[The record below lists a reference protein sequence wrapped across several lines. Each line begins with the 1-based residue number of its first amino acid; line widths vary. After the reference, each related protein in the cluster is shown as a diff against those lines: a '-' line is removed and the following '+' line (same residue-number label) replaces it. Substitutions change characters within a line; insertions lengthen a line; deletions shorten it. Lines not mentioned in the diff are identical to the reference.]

1 MFKTL
6 KYHYKVKN
14 NYEKKLLMFLF
25 HISKNLYNA
34 SLYTLRQQYF
44 NNERISSYFE
54 LNKLLNSNENFHI
67 LNTYASICTIRQAY
81 NSMSLFLKHHNNLPK
96 YLSKKDVY
104 ALYTD
109 QVRPIIYQNKKYIKL
124 PLSNIVRTNKIFITK
139 FNDQLIN
146 EFIKELNVNKIENV
160 YLPIPKVINGK
171 EIKQVRII
179 PKYKGEY
186 IEIEFSYIKE
196 TTELQE
202 DNNNNNNNILSIDVG
217 INNLMTLVTTNNNSY
232 IIDGKKLKSINQ
244 FYNKQKAKYQS
255 KLVNSKYSKRLRKL
269 DIRNKNRVDDY
280 INKAVNQ
287 VITISKEN
295 HVGKIVIGYNKGLKQ
310 KGVKSNLLT
319 NKEKAK
325 INQSFVRIPL
335 SKLINKLKYKCEE
348 YNITYAIVNESY
360 TSISSFYDND
370 ELDKI
375 TKYSGKRIKRGLY
388 LTKNNMKVNADVN
401 AALNIL
407 RKSKPNDDVINHLRD
422 SGLTIPKRLQVSL

>member
-1 MFKTL
+1 MGYQQISSYFFYEKRLIFVFKTL

-25 HISKNLYNA
+25 HISKNLYNV

-44 NNERISSYFE
+44 NNGQISSYFE

-109 QVRPIIYQNKKYIKL
+109 QVRPIIYRNKKCIKL
-124 PLSNIVRTNKIFITK
+124 PLSNLVRTNKIFITK
-139 FNDQLIN
+139 FNNQLIN

-160 YLPIPKVINGK
+160 YLPIPKFINGK

-186 IEIEFSYIKE
+186 IEIQFSYIKE

-202 DNNNNNNNILSIDVG
+202 DNNNNNTLSIDVG
-217 INNLMTLVTTNNNSY
+217 INNLMT
-232 IIDGKKLKSINQ
+232 
-244 FYNKQKAKYQS
+244 YQS

-310 KGVKSNLLT
+310 KGVKNNLLT